1 MAHPAADIFRQAA
14 RLLQEDPRRE
24 GNVVRIEPLCRVVVS
39 GDIHGNG
46 KALARIISFCGRKSS
61 RPTRLVLQEIIH
73 GLPDSQTGTDRSV
86 ELLLRAAR
94 LKINCPEEVLFVMG
108 NHDLAQVGG
117 VEIAKDG
124 CGACKGFSAGVE
136 AAYGED
142 APDVLEAVGDMIRS
156 FPLAAVCPNGAF
168 VTHSVPSP
176 GRMAAAGTEIL
187 HRPYVDE
194 DFRRGGP
201 AYEWTWGR
209 GQKAEQLDALAAEL
223 AVELFVLGH
232 RHVASGCEVIAPRAV
247 VLASDHQHGRVA
259 CFASE
264 VPVTAEA
271 ICRASIPVGGIE

>member
-14 RLLQEDPRRE
+14 RLLKEDPRRE
-24 GNVVRIEPLCRVVVS
+24 GNVVRIEAGCRVVVG

-46 KALARIISFCGRKSS
+46 KALARIVSFCGRKSS

-73 GLPDSQTGTDRSV
+73 GPPDPQTGLDRSV

-94 LKINCPEEVLFVMG
+94 LKINSPEEVLFVMG

-124 CGACKGFSAGVE
+124 CGACNGFTTGLE

-142 APDVLEAVGDMIRS
+142 APGVLEAVGEMLRS

-168 VTHSVPSP
+168 IAHSVPSP
-176 GRMAAAGTEIL
+176 GRMAAAGTEVL
-187 HRPYVDE
+187 GRPYVDE
-194 DFRRGGP
+194 DFHRGGP

-209 GQKAEQLDALAAEL
+209 GQTTEQLDTLAAEL

-232 RHVASGCEVIAPRAV
+232 RHVESGCEVIAPRAV
-247 VLASDHQHGRVA
+247 VLASDHQHGRIA

-264 VPVTAEA
+264 AVVTAEA